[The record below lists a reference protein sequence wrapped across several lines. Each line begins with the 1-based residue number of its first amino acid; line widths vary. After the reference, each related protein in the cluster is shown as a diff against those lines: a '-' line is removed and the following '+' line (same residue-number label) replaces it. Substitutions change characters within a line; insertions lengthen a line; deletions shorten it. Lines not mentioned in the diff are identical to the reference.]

1 MSVIISY
8 NFYLLVLEMKT
19 VEGNITIIDS
29 ILDGEVI
36 DTNNATVVAL
46 LLNLTSSIRQRLD
59 AVVAPLVS
67 VYF

>member
-19 VEGNITIIDS
+19 VEGDITIIDS

>member
-8 NFYLLVLEMKT
+8 NFCLLVLEMKT

-29 ILDGEVI
+29 ILDGKVI

>member
-29 ILDGEVI
+29 IVDGEVI
-36 DTNNATVVAL
+36 DTYNATVVAL

>member
-29 ILDGEVI
+29 ILDGKVI

>member
-19 VEGNITIIDS
+19 VEGNITIIES

>member
-8 NFYLLVLEMKT
+8 NFYLLILEMKT

>member
-8 NFYLLVLEMKT
+8 NFYLLVLEIKT

>member
-19 VEGNITIIDS
+19 VEGNITIIDW